1 MKKQSFKKLNKIF
14 KMGKKIVLIVLF
26 ILPLVVYMFFATGVN
41 KFVNLPIL
49 TKNIS
54 ELPNWKFLNNEKI
67 QLKEKI
73 TILGFLGDDVLL
85 EKGNLFNLN
94 QKIYN
99 KNKEFKDFQI
109 VMIAPNGTENNVKSI
124 ISELGTISD
133 LSGWH
138 FVFTTHDSIASFHKN
153 LKLQEELNPSKG
165 TPNVYIIDKDIN
177 LRGRKGQDLKG
188 QEEYKEGYNTIS
200 AADLHNNMSDD
211 VKVIL
216 AEYRLALKRNN
227 KRKI

>member
-1 MKKQSFKKLNKIF
+1 
-14 KMGKKIVLIVLF
+14 MGKKIVLIILF

-41 KFVNLPIL
+41 KFVNLPTI
-49 TKNIS
+49 TRNIS
-54 ELPNWKFLNNEKI
+54 DIPDWKSLNNEKVT
-67 QLKEKI
+67 LKEKI
-73 TILGFLGDDVLL
+73 TILGFLGDDVLT

-99 KNKEFKDFQI
+99 KNKEFTDFQI
-109 VMIAPNGTENNVKSI
+109 VMIAPHGTQNNIKSI
-124 ISELGTISD
+124 IFELGTISD
-133 LSGWH
+133 LSGWK
-138 FVFTTHDSIASFHKN
+138 FVFTTHDSIASFYKQ
-153 LKLQEELNPSKG
+153 LKIQERLNPAIG

-177 LRGRKGQDLKG
+177 LRGRKGKNLKG
-188 QEEYKEGYNTIS
+188 INEYKEGYNTIS

>member
-1 MKKQSFKKLNKIF
+1 
-14 KMGKKIVLIVLF
+14 MGKKIVLIVLF
-26 ILPLVVYMFFATGVN
+26 VLPLVVYMFFATGVN
-41 KFVNLPIL
+41 KFVNLPTL
-49 TKNIS
+49 TKNTK
-54 ELPNWKFLNNEKI
+54 ELPNWHSLNKERV

-73 TILGFLGDDVLL
+73 TILGFLGDDVLT

-109 VMIAPNGTENNVKSI
+109 VMIAPNGTEKNIQSI
-124 ISELGTISD
+124 IFELGTISD

-138 FVFTTHDSIASFHKN
+138 FVFTSHDSIANFHKQ
-153 LKLQEELNPSKG
+153 LKLQEALNPAKG
-165 TPNVYIIDKDIN
+165 TSNVYIVDKDIN
-177 LRGRKGQDLKG
+177 LRGRKGKNLKG
-188 QEEYKEGYNTIS
+188 EKEYKEGYNTIS

>member
-1 MKKQSFKKLNKIF
+1 M
-14 KMGKKIVLIVLF
+14 
-26 ILPLVVYMFFATGVN
+26 LV
-41 KFVNLPIL
+41 
-49 TKNIS
+49 
-54 ELPNWKFLNNEKI
+54 
-67 QLKEKI
+67 
-73 TILGFLGDDVLL
+73 

-99 KNKEFKDFQI
+99 KNKEFRDFQI
-109 VMIAPNGTENNVKSI
+109 VMVAPNGTQNKIKSI
-124 ISELGTISD
+124 IKELGTISD

-138 FVFTTHDSIASFHKN
+138 FVFTSHDSIASFHKQ

-165 TPNVYIIDKDIN
+165 TPNVYIIDKDLN
-177 LRGRKGQDLKG
+177 LRGRKGEDLKG
-188 QEEYKEGYNTIS
+188 EKEYKEGYNTIS

>member
-1 MKKQSFKKLNKIF
+1 
-14 KMGKKIVLIVLF
+14 MGKKLVLIVLF

-41 KFVNLPIL
+41 NFVNLPIL

-54 ELPNWKFLNNEKI
+54 ELPNWKSLNNTKVK
-67 QLKEKI
+67 LKENI
-73 TILGFLGDDVLL
+73 TILGFLGNDVLT

-109 VMIAPNGTENNVKSI
+109 VMIAPNGTEKNIQSI
-124 ISELGTISD
+124 IDELGTISD
-133 LSGWH
+133 LSGWK
-138 FVFTTHDSIASFHKN
+138 FVFTSLDSIAFFHKK
-153 LKLQEELNPSKG
+153 LKIQEVLDPSIG
-165 TPNVYIIDKDIN
+165 STNVYIIDKDLN
-177 LRGRKGQDLKG
+177 LRGRKGKDLKG
-188 QEEYKEGYNTIS
+188 ENEYKEGYNTIS

>member
-1 MKKQSFKKLNKIF
+1 
-14 KMGKKIVLIVLF
+14 MGKKIVLISLF
-26 ILPLVVYMFFATGVN
+26 VLPLVVYMFFATGVN
-41 KFVNLPIL
+41 DFTNLPTL
-49 TKNIS
+49 TKNIP
-54 ELPNWKFLNNEKI
+54 ELPNWKSLNSEKV

-73 TILGFLGDDVLL
+73 TILGFLGDNVLV

-99 KNKEFKDFQI
+99 KNKEFKDFQM
-109 VMIAPNGTENNVKSI
+109 VMIVPNGKQNDIKSI

-133 LSGWH
+133 LTGWK
-138 FVFTTHDSIASFHKN
+138 FVFSSHDSIANYHQK
-153 LKLQEELNPSKG
+153 LKLLEQLNPKIG
-165 TPNVYIIDKDIN
+165 TPNVYIIDKDLN
-177 LRGRKGQDLKG
+177 VRGRKGKDLKG
-188 QEEYKEGYNTIS
+188 SEEYKEGYNTIS

>member
-1 MKKQSFKKLNKIF
+1 
-14 KMGKKIVLIVLF
+14 MGKKIVLIVLF

-41 KFVNLPIL
+41 KFVNLPML
-49 TKNIS
+49 TKNIP
-54 ELPNWKFLNNEKI
+54 ELPHWKSLNNDKI

-73 TILGFLGDDVLL
+73 TILGFLGDDVLT

-109 VMIAPNGTENNVKSI
+109 VMIAPDGTQNDIKSI
-124 ISELGTISD
+124 ITELGTISD

-138 FVFTTHDSIASFHKN
+138 FVFTTHDSIASFHKQ
-153 LKLQEELNPSKG
+153 LKLQEVLNPIKG

-188 QEEYKEGYNTIS
+188 EEEYKEGYNTIS

-211 VKVIL
+211 VKVVL

>member
-1 MKKQSFKKLNKIF
+1 
-14 KMGKKIVLIVLF
+14 MGKKIILIILF

-41 KFVNLPIL
+41 QFVNLPTI
-49 TKNIS
+49 TKNVN
-54 ELPNWKFLNNEKI
+54 ELPNWNSLSNHKV

-73 TILGFLGDDVLL
+73 TILGFLGDDVLT

-109 VMIAPNGTENNVKSI
+109 VMVAPTGTEKDIQSI
-124 ISELGTISD
+124 ITELGTISD
-133 LSGWH
+133 LSGWN
-138 FVFTTHDSIASFHKN
+138 FVFSSHDSISQFHKS
-153 LKLQEELNPSKG
+153 LKLTEALNPAIG
-165 TPNVYIIDKDIN
+165 TTNVYIIDKDLN
-177 LRGRKGQDLKG
+177 LRGRKGKDLKG
-188 QEEYKEGYNTIS
+188 EEEYKEGYNTIS

>member
-1 MKKQSFKKLNKIF
+1 
-14 KMGKKIVLIVLF
+14 MGKKIVLIILF

-49 TKNIS
+49 TRNIQ
-54 ELPNWKFLNNEKI
+54 ELPDWKSLNNEKI

-109 VMIAPNGTENNVKSI
+109 VMIAPNGSDKDIKSI
-124 ISELGTISD
+124 INELGTISD
-133 LSGWH
+133 LSGWN
-138 FVFTTHDSIASFHKN
+138 FVFSSHDSIVNFHKQ
-153 LKLQEELNPSKG
+153 LKLQEELNPAKG
-165 TPNVYIIDKDIN
+165 TSNVYIIDKD
-177 LRGRKGQDLKG
+177 LK
-188 QEEYKEGYNTIS
+188 
-200 AADLHNNMSDD
+200 
-211 VKVIL
+211 
-216 AEYRLALKRNN
+216 
-227 KRKI
+227 

>member
-1 MKKQSFKKLNKIF
+1 
-14 KMGKKIVLIVLF
+14 MGKKIVLIVLF
-26 ILPLVVYMFFATGVN
+26 VLPLVVYLFFATGVN
-41 KFVNLPIL
+41 KFVNLPTL
-49 TKNIS
+49 TKNTQ
-54 ELPNWKFLNNEKI
+54 ELPNWHSLNKERV

-73 TILGFLGDDVLL
+73 TIHCYLGDDVLT

-99 KNKEFKDFQI
+99 KNKEFNDFQI
-109 VMIAPNGTENNVKSI
+109 VMIAPNGTEKNIQAI
-124 ISELGTISD
+124 IFELETISD

-138 FVFTTHDSIASFHKN
+138 FVFTSHDSIANFHKQ
-153 LKLQEELNPSKG
+153 LKLQEILNPANG
-165 TPNVYIIDKDIN
+165 TTNVYIVDKDIN
-177 LRGRKGQDLKG
+177 LRGRKGKNLKG
-188 QEEYKEGYNTIS
+188 EKEYKEGYNTIS

>member
-1 MKKQSFKKLNKIF
+1 
-14 KMGKKIVLIVLF
+14 MGKKIVLIILF

-41 KFVNLPIL
+41 KFAKLPTI
-49 TKNIS
+49 TKKIN
-54 ELPNWKFLNNEKI
+54 ELPNWNSLSNHEVKLEN
-67 QLKEKI
+67 KI
-73 TILGFLGDDVLL
+73 TILGFLGDDVIT

-109 VMIAPNGTENNVKSI
+109 VMIAPSGTQKDVKSI
-124 ISELGTISD
+124 INELGSISD
-133 LSGWH
+133 LSGWN
-138 FVFTTHDSIASFHKN
+138 FVFTSHDSISNFYKS
-153 LKLQEELNPSKG
+153 LELTESLNPAIG
-165 TPNVYIIDKDIN
+165 TTNVYIIDKDLN
-177 LRGRKGQDLKG
+177 LRGRKGKDLKG
-188 QEEYKEGYNTIS
+188 EDEYKEGYNTIS

>member
-1 MKKQSFKKLNKIF
+1 M
-14 KMGKKIVLIVLF
+14 
-26 ILPLVVYMFFATGVN
+26 PLVVYLFFATGVN

-49 TKNIS
+49 TNNVS
-54 ELPNWKFLNNEKI
+54 ELPNWKSLNQEKI
-67 QLKEKI
+67 ELKEKI
-73 TILGFLGDDVLL
+73 TIIGFLGDDVLT

-109 VMIAPNGTENNVKSI
+109 VMVAPQGTQEDIKSVI
-124 ISELGTISD
+124 TELGSISN

-138 FVFTTHDSIASFHKN
+138 FVFTSHDSIATFYKSFKLTEN
-153 LKLQEELNPSKG
+153 LDPKIG
-165 TPNVYIIDKDIN
+165 TTNVYIVDKDLN
-177 LRGRKGQDLKG
+177 LRGRKGENLKG
-188 QEEYKEGYNTIS
+188 EEEYKEGYNTIS

>member
-1 MKKQSFKKLNKIF
+1 
-14 KMGKKIVLIVLF
+14 MGKKIVLIILF

-41 KFVNLPIL
+41 KFVNLPTI

-54 ELPNWKFLNNEKI
+54 DLPDWKSLYNERVT
-67 QLKEKI
+67 LKEKI
-73 TILGFLGDDVLL
+73 TILGFLGDDVLT

-99 KNKEFKDFQI
+99 KNKEFTDFQI
-109 VMIAPNGTENNVKSI
+109 VMIAPDGTQEAIKSI
-124 ISELGTISD
+124 ILELGTISD
-133 LSGWH
+133 LSGWK
-138 FVFTTHDSIASFHKN
+138 FVFTTHDAIATFHKQ
-153 LKLQEELNPSKG
+153 LQIQEILNPAKG

-177 LRGRKGQDLKG
+177 LRGRKGENLKG
-188 QEEYKEGYNTIS
+188 KNEYKEGYNTIS

>member
-1 MKKQSFKKLNKIF
+1 
-14 KMGKKIVLIVLF
+14 MGKKIVLVILF
-26 ILPLVVYMFFATGVN
+26 ILPLVVYLFFATGVN
-41 KFVNLPIL
+41 KFVNLPTL
-49 TKNIS
+49 TENVNEI
-54 ELPNWKFLNNEKI
+54 PNWNSLSNDKVM
-67 QLKEKI
+67 LKEKI
-73 TILGFLGDDVLL
+73 TILGFLGDDVLT

-109 VMIAPNGTENNVKSI
+109 VMIAPDGTQDDIKSI
-124 ISELGTISD
+124 IAELGTISD
-133 LSGWH
+133 LTAWN
-138 FVFTTHDSIASFHKN
+138 FVFTAHDSISDFHKS
-153 LKLQEELNPSKG
+153 LKLTETLNPVMG
-165 TPNVYIIDKDIN
+165 TSNVYIIDKDLN
-177 LRGRKGQDLKG
+177 LRGRKGKDLKG
-188 QEEYKEGYNTIS
+188 ELEYKEGYNTIS

>member
-1 MKKQSFKKLNKIF
+1 
-14 KMGKKIVLIVLF
+14 MGKKIVLIVLF

-41 KFVNLPIL
+41 KFVNLPTI
-49 TKNIS
+49 TKNIP
-54 ELPNWKFLNNEKI
+54 ELPNWQSLNNEKV

-73 TILGFLGDDVLL
+73 TILGFLGNDVLI

-109 VMIAPNGTENNVKSI
+109 VMIAPLGTQNDIKSI
-124 ISELGTISD
+124 IQELGTISD

-138 FVFTTHDSIASFHKN
+138 FVFSSQDSIASFHKN
-153 LKLQEELNPSKG
+153 LKIEEQLNPNKG
-165 TPNVYIIDKDIN
+165 STNVYIIDKDIN
-177 LRGRKGQDLKG
+177 LRGRKGENLKG
-188 QEEYKEGYNTIS
+188 EDEYKEGYNTIS

>member
-1 MKKQSFKKLNKIF
+1 
-14 KMGKKIVLIVLF
+14 MGKKIVLIVLF

-41 KFVNLPIL
+41 QFVNLPTI
-49 TKNIS
+49 TKNIN
-54 ELPNWKFLNNEKI
+54 EIPNWKSLSNHKV

-73 TILGFLGDDVLL
+73 TILGFLGDDVLT

-99 KNKEFKDFQI
+99 KNKEFADFQI
-109 VMIAPNGTENNVKSI
+109 VMVAPDGTQENIKSI
-124 ISELGTISD
+124 IKELGSISD
-133 LSGWH
+133 LSGWN
-138 FVFTTHDSIASFHKN
+138 FVFTSHDSIANFYKSLH
-153 LKLQEELNPSKG
+153 LKEPLNPSQG
-165 TPNVYIIDKDIN
+165 TTNVFIVDKDLN
-177 LRGRKGQDLKG
+177 LRGRKGKDLKG
-188 QEEYKEGYNTIS
+188 EEEYKEGYNTIS

-211 VKVIL
+211 VKIIL

>member
-1 MKKQSFKKLNKIF
+1 
-14 KMGKKIVLIVLF
+14 MGKKIVLIILF

-41 KFVNLPIL
+41 KFAKLPVI
-49 TKNIS
+49 TKKIN
-54 ELPNWKFLNNEKI
+54 ELPNWNSLSNHEVKLEN
-67 QLKEKI
+67 KI
-73 TILGFLGDDVLL
+73 TILGFLGDDVLI

-109 VMIAPNGTENNVKSI
+109 VMIAPEGTQNDIKSI
-124 ISELGTISD
+124 ITELGSISD
-133 LSGWH
+133 LSGWN
-138 FVFTTHDSIASFHKN
+138 FVFTSHDSISEFYKS
-153 LKLQEELNPSKG
+153 LKLTESLNPTIG
-165 TPNVYIIDKDIN
+165 TSNVYIIDKDLN
-177 LRGRKGQDLKG
+177 LRGRKGKDLKG
-188 QEEYKEGYNTIS
+188 EEEYKEGYNTIS

>member
-1 MKKQSFKKLNKIF
+1 
-14 KMGKKIVLIVLF
+14 MGKKIVLIILF

-41 KFVNLPIL
+41 KFAKLPII
-49 TKNIS
+49 TPKVN
-54 ELPNWKFLNNEKI
+54 ELSNWNSLSNHEVKLEN
-67 QLKEKI
+67 KI
-73 TILGFLGDDVLL
+73 TILGFLGDDVLT

-109 VMIAPNGTENNVKSI
+109 VMIAPDGTQNDIKSI
-124 ISELGTISD
+124 INELGSISD
-133 LSGWH
+133 LSGWN
-138 FVFTTHDSIASFHKN
+138 FVFTSHDSISEFYKS
-153 LKLQEELNPSKG
+153 LKLTENLNPAIG
-165 TPNVYIIDKDIN
+165 TSNVYIIDKDLN
-177 LRGRKGQDLKG
+177 LRGRKGKDLKG
-188 QEEYKEGYNTIS
+188 EDEYKEGYNTIS

>member
-1 MKKQSFKKLNKIF
+1 
-14 KMGKKIVLIVLF
+14 MGKKIILIILF

-41 KFVNLPIL
+41 KFVNLPTL
-49 TKNIS
+49 TKNVNEI
-54 ELPNWKFLNNEKI
+54 PNWNSLSNQKV

-73 TILGFLGDDVLL
+73 TILGFLGDDVLT

-99 KNKEFKDFQI
+99 KNKEFTDFQI
-109 VMIAPNGTENNVKSI
+109 VMIAPDGTQDDIKSI
-124 ISELGTISD
+124 IAELGSISD
-133 LSGWH
+133 LSGWN
-138 FVFTTHDSIASFHKN
+138 FVFTTHDSIANFHKS
-153 LKLQEELNPSKG
+153 LKLIETLNPAIG
-165 TPNVYIIDKDIN
+165 TSNVYIIDKDLN
-177 LRGRKGQDLKG
+177 LRGRKGKDLKG
-188 QEEYKEGYNTIS
+188 EEEYKEGYNTIS

>member
-1 MKKQSFKKLNKIF
+1 
-14 KMGKKIVLIVLF
+14 MGKKIILIILF
-26 ILPLVVYMFFATGVN
+26 ILPLVVYLFFATGVN

-49 TKNIS
+49 TNNVS
-54 ELPNWKFLNNEKI
+54 ELPNWKSLNQEKI
-67 QLKEKI
+67 ELKEKI
-73 TILGFLGDDVLL
+73 TIIGFLGDDVLT

-109 VMIAPNGTENNVKSI
+109 VMVAPQGTQEDIKSVI
-124 ISELGTISD
+124 TELGSISN

-138 FVFTTHDSIASFHKN
+138 FVFTSHDSIATFYKSF
-153 LKLQEELNPSKG
+153 KLTENLNPKIG
-165 TPNVYIIDKDIN
+165 TTNVYIVDKDLN
-177 LRGRKGQDLKG
+177 LRGRKGENLKG
-188 QEEYKEGYNTIS
+188 EEEYKEGYNTIS

>member
-1 MKKQSFKKLNKIF
+1 
-14 KMGKKIVLIVLF
+14 MGKKIVLIILF

-41 KFVNLPIL
+41 KFAKLPII
-49 TKNIS
+49 TPKVN
-54 ELPNWKFLNNEKI
+54 ELSNWNSLSNHEVKLEN
-67 QLKEKI
+67 KI
-73 TILGFLGDDVLL
+73 TILGFLGDDVLT

-109 VMIAPNGTENNVKSI
+109 VMIAPQGTQNDIKSI
-124 ISELGTISD
+124 INELGSISD
-133 LSGWH
+133 LSGWN
-138 FVFTTHDSIASFHKN
+138 FVFTSHNSISEFYKS
-153 LKLQEELNPSKG
+153 LKLTENLNPAIG
-165 TPNVYIIDKDIN
+165 TSNVYIIDKDLN
-177 LRGRKGQDLKG
+177 LRGRKGKDLKG
-188 QEEYKEGYNTIS
+188 EDEYKEGYNTIS

>member
-1 MKKQSFKKLNKIF
+1 
-14 KMGKKIVLIVLF
+14 MGKKLVLIVLF

-41 KFVNLPIL
+41 KFVNLPKL
-49 TKNIS
+49 TENVS
-54 ELPNWKFLNNEKI
+54 ELPSWNSLNNEKV

-109 VMIAPNGTENNVKSI
+109 VMIAPKGTEGNVKSI

-138 FVFTTHDSIASFHKN
+138 FVFTTHDSINSFHKN
-153 LKLQEELNPSKG
+153 LKLQEVLNPLKG
-165 TPNVYIIDKDIN
+165 TSNVYIIDKDLN

-188 QEEYKEGYNTIS
+188 EAEYKEGYNTIS

>member
-1 MKKQSFKKLNKIF
+1 
-14 KMGKKIVLIVLF
+14 MGKKIVLIILF

-41 KFVNLPIL
+41 KFAKLPVITPSVN
-49 TKNIS
+49 
-54 ELPNWKFLNNEKI
+54 ELSDWNSLSNHKVKLQN
-67 QLKEKI
+67 KI
-73 TILGFLGDDVLL
+73 TILGFLGDDVLT

-109 VMIAPNGTENNVKSI
+109 VMIAPDGTQNDIKSI
-124 ISELGTISD
+124 ITELGSISD
-133 LSGWH
+133 LSGWN
-138 FVFTTHDSIASFHKN
+138 FVFTSHDSISDFYKS
-153 LKLQEELNPSKG
+153 LKLTESLNPAIG
-165 TPNVYIIDKDIN
+165 TSNVYIIDKDLN
-177 LRGRKGQDLKG
+177 LRGRKGKDLKG
-188 QEEYKEGYNTIS
+188 EEEYKEGYNTIS

>member
-1 MKKQSFKKLNKIF
+1 MR
-14 KMGKKIVLIVLF
+14 KKIVLISLF
-26 ILPLVVYMFFATGVN
+26 ILPIVVYMFFATGVN
-41 KFVNLPIL
+41 DFTNLPIL
-49 TKNIS
+49 TKNIPEIPS
-54 ELPNWKFLNNEKI
+54 WNSLNGEKV

-73 TILGFLGDDVLL
+73 TILGFLGDNALI

-99 KNKEFKDFQI
+99 KNKEFKDFQVIMI
-109 VMIAPNGTENNVKSI
+109 VPNGKQNDIKSI
-124 ISELGTISD
+124 ISELGTIPD
-133 LSGWH
+133 LSGWK
-138 FVFTTHDSIASFHKN
+138 FVFTSHDSISNYHKK
-153 LKLQEELNPSKG
+153 LKLLEQLNPKTG
-165 TPNVYIIDKDIN
+165 TPNVYIIDKDLN
-177 LRGRKGQDLKG
+177 VRGRKGKDLKG
-188 QEEYKEGYNTIS
+188 SEEYKEGYNTIS

>member
-1 MKKQSFKKLNKIF
+1 
-14 KMGKKIVLIVLF
+14 MGKKIVLIILF

-41 KFVNLPIL
+41 KFAKLPII
-49 TKNIS
+49 TPKVN
-54 ELPNWKFLNNEKI
+54 ELSNWNSLSNHEVKLEN
-67 QLKEKI
+67 KI
-73 TILGFLGDDVLL
+73 TILGFLGDDVLT

-109 VMIAPNGTENNVKSI
+109 VMIAPQGTQNDIKSI
-124 ISELGTISD
+124 INELGSISD
-133 LSGWH
+133 LSGWN
-138 FVFTTHDSIASFHKN
+138 FVFTSHDSISEFYKS
-153 LKLQEELNPSKG
+153 LKLTENLNPAIG
-165 TPNVYIIDKDIN
+165 TSNVYIIDKDLN
-177 LRGRKGQDLKG
+177 LRGRKGKDLKG
-188 QEEYKEGYNTIS
+188 EDEYKEGYNTIS

>member
-1 MKKQSFKKLNKIF
+1 
-14 KMGKKIVLIVLF
+14 MGKKIVLVILF
-26 ILPLVVYMFFATGVN
+26 ILPLVVYLFFATGVN
-41 KFVNLPIL
+41 KFVNLPTL
-49 TKNIS
+49 TENVNEI
-54 ELPNWKFLNNEKI
+54 PNWNSLSNDKVM
-67 QLKEKI
+67 LKEKI
-73 TILGFLGDDVLL
+73 TILGFLGDDVLT

-109 VMIAPNGTENNVKSI
+109 VMIAPDGTQDDIKSI
-124 ISELGTISD
+124 IAELGTISD
-133 LSGWH
+133 LTAWN
-138 FVFTTHDSIASFHKN
+138 FVFTTHDSISDFHKS
-153 LKLQEELNPSKG
+153 LKLTETLNPVIG
-165 TPNVYIIDKDIN
+165 TSNVYIIDKDLN
-177 LRGRKGQDLKG
+177 LRGRKGKDLKG
-188 QEEYKEGYNTIS
+188 ELEYKEGYNTIS

>member
-1 MKKQSFKKLNKIF
+1 
-14 KMGKKIVLIVLF
+14 MGKKIVLIILF

-41 KFVNLPIL
+41 KFAKLPII
-49 TKNIS
+49 TPKVN
-54 ELPNWKFLNNEKI
+54 ELSDWKSLSNHEVKLEN
-67 QLKEKI
+67 KI
-73 TILGFLGDDVLL
+73 TILGFLGDDVLT

-109 VMIAPNGTENNVKSI
+109 VMIAPEGTQNDIKSI
-124 ISELGTISD
+124 ITELGSISD
-133 LSGWH
+133 LSGWN
-138 FVFTTHDSIASFHKN
+138 FVFTSHDSISEFYKS
-153 LKLQEELNPSKG
+153 LKLTENLNPEIG
-165 TPNVYIIDKDIN
+165 TSNVYIIDKDLN
-177 LRGRKGQDLKG
+177 LRGRKGKDLKG
-188 QEEYKEGYNTIS
+188 EEEYKEGYNTIS

>member
-1 MKKQSFKKLNKIF
+1 
-14 KMGKKIVLIVLF
+14 MGKKIVLVILF
-26 ILPLVVYMFFATGVN
+26 ILPLLVYMFFATGVN
-41 KFVNLPIL
+41 QFVNLPTL

-54 ELPNWKFLNNEKI
+54 ELPDWKSLDNSKV

-73 TILGFLGDDVLL
+73 TILGFLGDNIAT

-109 VMIAPNGTENNVKSI
+109 VMIVPTGNETTIQSI
-124 ISELGTISD
+124 INELGAISD
-133 LSGWH
+133 LSGWK
-138 FVFTTHDSIASFHKN
+138 FVFTSHDSISDFHKK
-153 LKLQEELNPSKG
+153 LKIKEVLNPKTGS
-165 TPNVYIIDKDIN
+165 TNVYIIDKDIN
-177 LRGRKGQDLKG
+177 LRGRKGKDLKG
-188 QEEYKEGYNTIS
+188 NKEYKEGYNTIS

>member
-1 MKKQSFKKLNKIF
+1 
-14 KMGKKIVLIVLF
+14 MGKKIVLIILF

-41 KFVNLPIL
+41 KFAKLPII
-49 TKNIS
+49 TPKVN
-54 ELPNWKFLNNEKI
+54 ELSNWNSLSNHKVKLEN
-67 QLKEKI
+67 KI
-73 TILGFLGDDVLL
+73 TILGFLGDDVLT

-109 VMIAPNGTENNVKSI
+109 VMIAPDGTQNDVKSI
-124 ISELGTISD
+124 ITELGSISD
-133 LSGWH
+133 LSGWN
-138 FVFTTHDSIASFHKN
+138 FVFTSHDSISNFYKS
-153 LKLQEELNPSKG
+153 LKLTENLNPAIG
-165 TPNVYIIDKDIN
+165 TSNVYIIDKDLN
-177 LRGRKGQDLKG
+177 LRGRKGKDLKG
-188 QEEYKEGYNTIS
+188 EEEYKEGYNTIS

>member
-1 MKKQSFKKLNKIF
+1 
-14 KMGKKIVLIVLF
+14 MGKKIILIILF

-41 KFVNLPIL
+41 KFVNLPTL
-49 TKNIS
+49 TTNVNEI
-54 ELPNWKFLNNEKI
+54 PNWNSLSNQKV

-73 TILGFLGDDVLL
+73 TILGFLGDDVLT

-99 KNKEFKDFQI
+99 KNKEFTDFQI
-109 VMIAPNGTENNVKSI
+109 VMIAPDGTQDDIKSI
-124 ISELGTISD
+124 IAELGSISD
-133 LSGWH
+133 LTGWN
-138 FVFTTHDSIASFHKN
+138 FVFTTHDSIANFHKS
-153 LKLQEELNPSKG
+153 LKLTETLNPAIG
-165 TPNVYIIDKDIN
+165 TTNVYIIDKDLN
-177 LRGRKGQDLKG
+177 LRGRKGKDLKG
-188 QEEYKEGYNTIS
+188 EEEYKEGYNTIS

>member
-1 MKKQSFKKLNKIF
+1 
-14 KMGKKIVLIVLF
+14 MGKKIILIILF

-41 KFVNLPIL
+41 QFVNLPTI
-49 TKNIS
+49 TKNVN
-54 ELPNWKFLNNEKI
+54 ELPNWSSLSNQKV

-73 TILGFLGDDVLL
+73 TILGFLGDDVLT

-109 VMIAPNGTENNVKSI
+109 VMIAPKGTEKDIQSI

-133 LSGWH
+133 LSGWN
-138 FVFTTHDSIASFHKN
+138 FVFSSHDSIAEFYKSLH
-153 LKLQEELNPSKG
+153 LTESLNPAIG
-165 TPNVYIIDKDIN
+165 TTNVYIIDKDLN
-177 LRGRKGQDLKG
+177 LRGRKGKDLKG
-188 QEEYKEGYNTIS
+188 EEEYKEGYNTIS

-211 VKVIL
+211 VKIIL

>member
-1 MKKQSFKKLNKIF
+1 
-14 KMGKKIVLIVLF
+14 MGKKIVLIVLF

-41 KFVNLPIL
+41 KFVNLPML
-49 TKNIS
+49 TKNIP
-54 ELPNWKFLNNEKI
+54 ELPNWKSLNNDKI

-73 TILGFLGDDVLL
+73 TILGFLGDDVLT

-109 VMIAPNGTENNVKSI
+109 VMIAPDGTQDDIRSI
-124 ISELGTISD
+124 ITQLGTISD

-138 FVFTTHDSIASFHKN
+138 FVFTTHDSIASFHKQ
-153 LKLQEELNPSKG
+153 LKLQEVLNPAKG

-177 LRGRKGQDLKG
+177 LRGRKGEDLKG
-188 QEEYKEGYNTIS
+188 EEEYKEGYNTIS

-211 VKVIL
+211 VKVVL